1 MRGRFG
7 AGGVV
12 HEPRPHA
19 ENTPSLDVSVAG
31 IPLISSGSRGPDGS
45 GARIRWRQGRGL
57 LPSWPA
63 ASRRRG
69 PGFGGVGARRAARRM
84 KGFRRGRRYA
94 LRRREVVSAARA
106 SGPQNTRSRSR
117 RRSRILSGVRGRWR
131 CSLCSSREWSI
142 ARPLLSRPAPRSWY
156 LLRRVRR
163 RALAQLHDSCRRRK
177 ERDDLRAGL
186 LSDREHVQHLQS
198 PAARAST
205 GLRSARCRI
214 SPSSGGLGGCA
225 ERHSLVAM
233 RAGACMPS
241 LCT

>member
-1 MRGRFG
+1 MARARGYVGDR
-7 AGGVV
+7 
-12 HEPRPHA
+12 
-19 ENTPSLDVSVAG
+19 VAACSHHG
-31 IPLISSGSRGPDGS
+31 LLLRVG
-45 GARIRWRQGRGL
+45 GAR
-57 LPSWPA
+57 
-63 ASRRRG
+63 ASRRW
-69 PGFGGVGARRAARRM
+69 RAAAARLM

-163 RALAQLHDSCRRRK
+163 RALAQLHDSCRRRQ